1 MKLGTTIALIVIGA
15 VLSFAVTDSIAGI
28 DLTMVGYI
36 CIAGGVLGLILVML
50 TDNRRRVSETRT
62 AADPATGERVTR
74 SETSGKA
81 L

>member
-1 MKLGTTIALIVIGA
+1 MRLGTTIALIVIGA

-36 CIAGGVLGLILVML
+36 CMAGGVLGLILVLL
-50 TDNRRRVSETRT
+50 TDNRRRVSETRKV
-62 AADPATGERVTR
+62 ADPATGEQVTR
-74 SETSGKA
+74 SETRGNA